1 MTTDVGLDRQNGG
14 LTSSMEDSRW
24 VFQAEDDS
32 EIDNGDRDT
41 VDGDDNSTPR
51 NGVELDSDD
60 EDNAEQKLIR
70 TGPRID
76 SFDVE
81 ALEVPGVQRND
92 FESNGEIDEDVSHR
106 IGAGWMKWKLA
117 SGVLCDKKVP
127 PKLKGKFYRVVVR
140 SALLYGAECWPRDRV
155 RNETIRE
162 KVGVTSV
169 ECKMREARLRWFG
182 HVKRRGMNAPVRRCE
197 RLALDGFRRGRGR
210 PKKYWG
216 EVIRRDMEQLQL
228 NEDMTLD
235 RKDVSVGKTIL
246 LAFQTLGVVFGDVGT
261 SPLYTFSVMFS
272 KAPVSGNED
281 VLGALSMVLYTLIL
295 IPLVKYVL
303 IVLWANDDGEGGTFA
318 LYSLLCRHAKVNLLP
333 NQLRSDARISSF
345 RLKVPSPE
353 LERSLKI
360 KERLEASVTLKKLL
374 LMLVLAG
381 TSMVIADG
389 VVTPAM
395 SVVSAV
401 GGLKVGFS
409 AVKQDEV
416 VMISVAYLVILF
428 SVQKYGTSK
437 VGLVVGP
444 ALFIWFCSLGGI
456 GVYNL
461 IKYDSRVWR
470 AFNPVHIY
478 YYFKRNSTK
487 AWYSLGGCLLCATGS
502 EAMFAD
508 LCYFSVRSVQ
518 LTFMFL
524 VLPCLLLGYLGQA
537 AYLMENHADTTQAFF
552 SSVPSG
558 AFWLVFLIANIAA
571 LIASRA
577 MTTATFSCI
586 KQSTA
591 LGCFPRLK
599 IVHTSRKFMG
609 QIYIPVMNWFLLA
622 LSLVLVCSISNIY
635 EIGNAYDRLVDF
647 LCIPYLTAIAELGV
661 MMMTTI
667 LVTIVMLLIW
677 QINILIVLS
686 FVIIF
691 LGLELTFFSSV
702 LWSVGDGSWIIL
714 VFAVVLFL
722 IMYIWNY
729 GSKLKYE
736 TEVKEKMSMDLLRE
750 LGPNLGTIRAP
761 GIGLLYNELA
771 KGIPA
776 IFGHF
781 LTTLPAVHSM
791 VIFVCIKYVPV
802 PVVPQNE
809 RFLFRRVC
817 PRSYHI
823 FRCVA
828 RYGYKDAR
836 KENHHTFEQLLIES
850 LEKFIRREAQ
860 ERSLESDGEGS
871 DSEEYSFSRV
881 LVAPNGSVYSL
892 GVPLLADFRD
902 TGKAVMEES
911 TSEELKPGT
920 SSESLMSEADQSLE
934 KELSFIRK
942 AKESGVVYL
951 LGHGD
956 IRARKDSW
964 FIKKLIINYFYA
976 FLRKNSRRGTANLSV
991 PHSHLLQ
998 ESSYS
1003 CVAYHGGGISDV
1015 PRLRAWKIGLLV

>member
-1 MTTDVGLDRQNGG
+1 
-14 LTSSMEDSRW
+14 
-24 VFQAEDDS
+24 
-32 EIDNGDRDT
+32 
-41 VDGDDNSTPR
+41 
-51 NGVELDSDD
+51 
-60 EDNAEQKLIR
+60 
-70 TGPRID
+70 
-76 SFDVE
+76 
-81 ALEVPGVQRND
+81 
-92 FESNGEIDEDVSHR
+92 
-106 IGAGWMKWKLA
+106 
-117 SGVLCDKKVP
+117 
-127 PKLKGKFYRVVVR
+127 
-140 SALLYGAECWPRDRV
+140 
-155 RNETIRE
+155 
-162 KVGVTSV
+162 
-169 ECKMREARLRWFG
+169 
-182 HVKRRGMNAPVRRCE
+182 
-197 RLALDGFRRGRGR
+197 
-210 PKKYWG
+210 
-216 EVIRRDMEQLQL
+216 
-228 NEDMTLD
+228 
-235 RKDVSVGKTIL
+235 
-246 LAFQTLGVVFGDVGT
+246 
-261 SPLYTFSVMFS
+261 MFS
-272 KAPVSGNED
+272 KAPVNSNED
-281 VLGALSMVLYTLIL
+281 VLGALSLVLYTLIL

-333 NQLRSDARISSF
+333 NQLPSDARISSF

-353 LERSLKI
+353 LERSLKL
-360 KERLEASVTLKKLL
+360 KERLEASLTLKKLL
-374 LMLVLAG
+374 LILVLAG

-395 SVVSAV
+395 SVMSAV
-401 GGLKVGFS
+401 GGLKVGVS
-409 AVKQDEV
+409 GVKQDQV
-416 VMISVAYLVILF
+416 VMISVAFLVILF

-478 YYFKRNSTK
+478 YYFKHNSTK

-537 AYLMENHADTTQAFF
+537 AYLMENHDDTTQAFF

-558 AFWLVFLIANIAA
+558 AFWPVFLIANIAA

-622 LSLVLVCSISNIY
+622 LSLVLVCSISSIY
-635 EIGNAYDRLVDF
+635 EIGNAYAV
-647 LCIPYLTAIAELGV
+647 AELGV

-686 FVIIF
+686 FLIIF

-736 TEVKEKMSMDLLRE
+736 TEVKQKMSMDLLRE

-791 VIFVCIKYVPV
+791 IIFVCIKYVPV

-817 PRSYHI
+817 PKSYHI

-860 ERSLESDGEGS
+860 ERSLESDGDGS
-871 DSEEYSFSRV
+871 DSEEEYAFSRV

-920 SSESLMSEADQSLE
+920 SSESLLSDAEQSLD
-934 KELSFIRK
+934 KELSFIHK

-976 FLRKNSRRGTANLSV
+976 FLRKNSRRGIANLSV
-991 PHSHLLQ
+991 PHSHLVQ
-998 ESSYS
+998 VGMQYM
-1003 CVAYHGGGISDV
+1003 V
-1015 PRLRAWKIGLLV
+1015 

>member
-1 MTTDVGLDRQNGG
+1 MVNVGLEKDRENNGG
-14 LTSSMEDSRW
+14 LASMDSIESRW
-24 VFQAEDDS
+24 VFQDEYDS
-32 EIDNGDRDT
+32 DINSVDHHTVNGD
-41 VDGDDNSTPR
+41 DGSTPR
-51 NGVELDSDD
+51 NVLDLDSED
-60 EDNAEQKLIR
+60 EDDNAVRKLIR

-81 ALEVPGVQRND
+81 ALEVPGAQKND
-92 FESNGEIDEDVSHR
+92 FDDVS
-106 IGAGWMKWKLA
+106 AG
-117 SGVLCDKKVP
+117 
-127 PKLKGKFYRVVVR
+127 
-140 SALLYGAECWPRDRV
+140 
-155 RNETIRE
+155 
-162 KVGVTSV
+162 
-169 ECKMREARLRWFG
+169 
-182 HVKRRGMNAPVRRCE
+182 
-197 RLALDGFRRGRGR
+197 
-210 PKKYWG
+210 
-216 EVIRRDMEQLQL
+216 
-228 NEDMTLD
+228 
-235 RKDVSVGKTIL
+235 RKIL

-272 KAPVSGNED
+272 KAPVNGNED
-281 VLGALSMVLYTLIL
+281 VLGALSLVLYTLIL

-333 NQLRSDARISSF
+333 NQLPSDARISGF

-353 LERSLKI
+353 LERSLRI
-360 KERLEASVTLKKLL
+360 KERLEASLTLKKLL

-381 TSMVIADG
+381 TAMVIADG

-395 SVVSAV
+395 SVMSAV
-401 GGLKVGFS
+401 GGLRVGVS
-409 AVKQDEV
+409 GIKQDQV
-416 VMISVAYLVILF
+416 VMISVAFLVILF

-437 VGLVVGP
+437 VGLFVGP

-456 GVYNL
+456 GIYNL
-461 IKYDSRVWR
+461 INYDSRVWR

-478 YYFKRNSTK
+478 YYFKRNPTK

-518 LTFMFL
+518 LTFVFL

-558 AFWLVFLIANIAA
+558 AFWPVFLIANVAA

-599 IVHTSRKFMG
+599 IIHTSRKFMG

-622 LSLVLVCSISNIY
+622 LSLVMVCSISSIY
-635 EIGNAYDRLVDF
+635 EIGNAYG
-647 LCIPYLTAIAELGV
+647 IAELGV

-677 QINILIVLS
+677 QINIIVVLS
-686 FVIIF
+686 FVVIF
-691 LGLELTFFSSV
+691 LGLELMFFSSV

-714 VFAVVLFL
+714 VFAVVLFFV
-722 IMYIWNY
+722 MYIWNY

-736 TEVKEKMSMDLLRE
+736 TEVKQKMSMDLLRE

-791 VIFVCIKYVPV
+791 IIFVCIKYIPV

-828 RYGYKDAR
+828 RYGYKDVR
-836 KENHHTFEQLLIES
+836 KENHQMFEQLLIES
-850 LEKFIRREAQ
+850 LEKFIRRDAQ
-860 ERSLESDGEGS
+860 ERSLESDGNGES
-871 DSEEYSFSRV
+871 DSEEEHAFSRV

-911 TSEELKPGT
+911 TSEELKAGP
-920 SSESLMSEADQSLE
+920 SSESLLSNADQSFE
-934 KELSFIRK
+934 KELSFLRK

-951 LGHGD
+951 LGHGN
-956 IRARKDSW
+956 IRARKSSW
-964 FIKKLIINYFYA
+964 FIKKLFINYFYA
-976 FLRKNSRRGTANLSV
+976 FLRKNCRREIASLSV
-991 PHSHLLQ
+991 PHSHLMQ
-998 ESSYS
+998 VGMTYM
-1003 CVAYHGGGISDV
+1003 V
-1015 PRLRAWKIGLLV
+1015 